1 MINKQEF
8 SNFQKRKKGREGI
21 GLCRSG
27 NLGRAVLKKWA
38 GPKGGF
44 QVEGKNENEKGK
56 GGPGWARPAWPTWP
70 CSHGRVVIFLRVGK
84 NRERG
89 GGF

>member
-21 GLCRSG
+21 GLRRSG
-27 NLGRAVLKKWA
+27 NLGRAVLNKWA

-44 QVEGKNENEKGK
+44 QVEGKKRK
-56 GGPGWARPAWPTWP
+56 
-70 CSHGRVVIFLRVGK
+70 
-84 NRERG
+84 
-89 GGF
+89 